1 MFKKQPSEPAPEAI
15 DRVGSEAAHQGSQP
29 AQAEPGEDH
38 LARVRRIAATIEA
51 EAGASERGLRLTPT
65 LQAALHRE
73 GLFRLL
79 LPRPFGGFEADP
91 PTFFRVIE
99 EVAKH
104 DASTAWCLCQGNG
117 CAMSAA
123 YLDPEIAAEIWGRD
137 PEAVLAWGPGA
148 KSQAIVEGD
157 GYRLT
162 GRWAFVSGGR
172 HASWLGG
179 HASVIEADGS
189 PRRDAA
195 GEIVVRTLLLP
206 AGAATWTSAW
216 DVIGLRATGSDSYEV
231 KDLLVRHDHS
241 LRRDDP
247 AERRYQAPLYLFP
260 QMSLYASGFCGTALG
275 IARAMLDSFTE
286 LAVAKRPPLAK
297 HTLRDT
303 GMVQY
308 EVAQAEARVRAARAF
323 VLSEL
328 RDIWQE
334 VVATNALTIANRMRI
349 RLATTFAIH
358 EAKAAADVA
367 YDLAGATAIFI
378 GNDFERRFR
387 DIHTVTQQQQGRKA
401 HLQTV
406 GAFLLGLP
414 PDLDIA

>member
-1 MFKKQPSEPAPEAI
+1 MFGKRPSELTPEASDRVAPE
-15 DRVGSEAAHQGSQP
+15 EAQQGAQP
-29 AQAEPGEDH
+29 AQAGPREDH

-51 EAGASERGLRLTPT
+51 EAEASERGLRLTPA

-79 LPRPFGGFEADP
+79 LPRPFGGFETDP
-91 PTFFRVIE
+91 PTFFEVIE
-99 EVAKH
+99 DVAKH

-117 CAMSAA
+117 CAMAAA
-123 YLDPEIAAEIWGRD
+123 YLDPEVANEIWGRD

-148 KSQAIVEGD
+148 RSQAVVEGE

-162 GRWAFVSGGR
+162 GRWSFASGGR

-189 PRRDAA
+189 PRQSAD
-195 GEIVVRTLLLP
+195 GETVVRTLLLP
-206 AGAATWTSAW
+206 ASEATWIDAW
-216 DVIGLRATGSDSYEV
+216 QVIGLRGTGSDSYEV
-231 KDLLVRHDHS
+231 KDLFVRHDHS

-260 QMSLYASGFCGTALG
+260 QMSLYASGFSGTALG
-275 IARAMLDSFTE
+275 IARAMLDAFTE
-286 LAVAKRPPLAK
+286 LTVDKRPPLAK
-297 HTLRDT
+297 RTLRDT

-308 EVAQAEARVRAARAF
+308 EVAQAEARIRAARAF

-334 VVATNALTIANRMRI
+334 VVATNALSIANRMRI

-378 GNDFERRFR
+378 GSDFERRFR

-414 PDLDIA
+414 PDLDIV

>member
-1 MFKKQPSEPAPEAI
+1 MQTTTMP
-15 DRVGSEAAHQGSQP
+15 GAAETS
-29 AQAEPGEDH
+29 EDH
-38 LARVRRIAATIEA
+38 LARVHRIAAVIEA
-51 EAGASERGLRLTPT
+51 EAEASERELRLTPA
-65 LQAALHRE
+65 LQRALHGE

-79 LPRPFGGFEADP
+79 LPRPYGGHEVDP
-91 PTFFRVIE
+91 PTFFQVIE

-123 YLDPEIAAEIWGRD
+123 YLEAEIAENIWGRD

-172 HASWLGG
+172 RANWLGG
-179 HASVIEADGS
+179 HASIVEADGS
-189 PRRDAA
+189 PRRDAE
-195 GEIVVRTLLLP
+195 GETVVRTLLLP
-206 AGAATWTSAW
+206 ASEAKWIDAW
-216 DVIGLRATGSDSYEV
+216 DVVGLRGTGSDSYEV
-231 KDLLVRHDHS
+231 KDLFVPHDRS
-241 LRRDDP
+241 FTRDD
-247 AERRYQAPLYLFP
+247 ATERRYRAPLYLFP
-260 QMSLYASGFCGTALG
+260 QMSLYASGFSGTALG

-286 LAVAKRPPLAK
+286 LAVDKRPRLAQR
-297 HTLRDT
+297 TLRDT

-308 EVAQAEARVRAARAF
+308 EVAHAEARLKAARAF

-328 RDIWQE
+328 TEIWQE
-334 VVATNALTIANRMRI
+334 VVASNALSVANRMRI

-358 EAKAAADVA
+358 EAKAAADTA
-367 YDLAGATAIFI
+367 YDLAGATAIFAS
-378 GNDFERRFR
+378 NDFERRFR
-387 DIHTVTQQQQGRKA
+387 DIHTVTQQLQGRKS
-401 HLQTV
+401 HLQSV

-414 PDLDIA
+414 ADLDIA

>member
-1 MFKKQPSEPAPEAI
+1 MFKKRPSELTPGDI
-15 DRVGSEAAHQGSQP
+15 DRVRSEEAQQGSQS
-29 AQAEPGEDH
+29 AQAEPCEDY
-38 LARVRRIAATIEA
+38 LARVQRIAATIEA
-51 EAGASERGLRLTPT
+51 EAEASERSLRLTPT

-79 LPRPFGGFEADP
+79 LPRPFGGFETDP
-91 PTFFRVIE
+91 PTFFQVIE
-99 EVAKH
+99 EVAKR

-123 YLDPEIAAEIWGRD
+123 YLEPEIAEQIWGRD

-172 HASWLGG
+172 HATWLGG
-179 HASVIEADGS
+179 PASIIEADGS
-189 PRRDAA
+189 PRRGAD
-195 GEIVVRTLLLP
+195 GEIMVRTLLLP
-206 AGAATWTSAW
+206 ASAAAWIDAW
-216 DVIGLRATGSDSYEV
+216 DVIGLRGTGSDSYEV
-231 KDLLVRHDHS
+231 KDLFVRHDHS

-260 QMSLYASGFCGTALG
+260 QISLYAGGFCGTALG
-275 IARAMLDSFTE
+275 IARAMLDAFTE
-286 LAVAKRPPLAK
+286 LAVDKRPPLAK
-297 HTLRDT
+297 RTLRDT

-308 EVAQAEARVRAARAF
+308 EVAQAEARIRAARAL

-334 VVATNALTIANRMRI
+334 VVATHALSIANRMRI

-367 YDLAGATAIFI
+367 YELAGATAIFI
-378 GNDFERRFR
+378 DSDFERRFR
-387 DIHTVTQQQQGRKA
+387 DIHTVTQQQHGRKA
-401 HLQTV
+401 HLQSV
-406 GAFLLGLP
+406 GAYLLGLP

>member
-1 MFKKQPSEPAPEAI
+1 MQTTTMP
-15 DRVGSEAAHQGSQP
+15 GAAETS
-29 AQAEPGEDH
+29 EDH
-38 LARVRRIAATIEA
+38 LARVHRIAAVIEA
-51 EAGASERGLRLTPT
+51 EAEASERELRLTPA
-65 LQAALHRE
+65 LQRALHGE

-79 LPRPFGGFEADP
+79 LPRPYGGHEVDP
-91 PTFFRVIE
+91 PTFFQVIE

-123 YLDPEIAAEIWGRD
+123 YLEAEIAENIWGRD

-172 HASWLGG
+172 RANWLGG
-179 HASVIEADGS
+179 HASIVEADGS
-189 PRRDAA
+189 PRRDAE
-195 GEIVVRTLLLP
+195 GETVVRTLLLP
-206 AGAATWTSAW
+206 ASEAKWIDAW
-216 DVIGLRATGSDSYEV
+216 DVIGLRGTGSDSYEV
-231 KDLLVRHDHS
+231 KDLFVPHDYS
-241 LRRDDP
+241 FTRDD
-247 AERRYQAPLYLFP
+247 ATERRYRAPLYLFP
-260 QMSLYASGFCGTALG
+260 QMSLYASGFSGTALG

-286 LAVAKRPPLAK
+286 LAVDKRPRLAQR
-297 HTLRDT
+297 TLRDT

-308 EVAQAEARVRAARAF
+308 EVAHAEARLKAARAF

-328 RDIWQE
+328 TDIWQE
-334 VVATNALTIANRMRI
+334 VVASNALSVANRMRI

-358 EAKAAADVA
+358 EAKAAADTA
-367 YDLAGATAIFI
+367 YDLAGATAIFAS
-378 GNDFERRFR
+378 NDFERRFR
-387 DIHTVTQQQQGRKA
+387 DIHTVTQQLQGRKS
-401 HLQTV
+401 HLQSV

-414 PDLDIA
+414 ADLDIA

>member
-1 MFKKQPSEPAPEAI
+1 MYEKRPSEPAPEDS
-15 DRVGSEAAHQGSQP
+15 DRLMSEGMRQGRQP
-29 AQAEPGEDH
+29 SQAEAGEDY
-38 LARVRRIAATIEA
+38 LARVQRIAATIEA
-51 EAGASERGLRLTPT
+51 EAEASERGLRLTPT

-99 EVAKH
+99 AVAKH
-104 DASTAWCLCQGNG
+104 DASAAWCLCQGNG

-123 YLDPEIAAEIWGRD
+123 YLDPEIAQEVWGRD

-148 KSQAIVEGD
+148 KSQAIVQGD

-189 PRRDAA
+189 PRRGAD
-195 GEIVVRTLLLP
+195 GEIVVSTLLLP
-206 AGAATWTSAW
+206 ASAATWIDAW
-216 DVIGLRATGSDSYEV
+216 DVIGLRGTGSDSYEV
-231 KDLLVRHDHS
+231 EDLFVRHDRS
-241 LRRDDP
+241 FTRDDP
-247 AERRYQAPLYLFP
+247 ADRRYRAPVYLFP
-260 QMSLYASGFCGTALG
+260 QMSLYASGFSGTALG
-275 IARAMLDSFTE
+275 IARALLDAFTG
-286 LAVAKRPPLAK
+286 LAVDKRPRLAR

-308 EVAQAEARVRAARAF
+308 EVAQAEARIRAARAY

-328 RDIWQE
+328 RDIWHE
-334 VVATNALTIANRMRI
+334 VVATNELSIVNRMRI

-358 EAKAAADVA
+358 EAKAAADTA
-367 YDLAGATAIFI
+367 YELAGATAIFI

-387 DIHTVTQQQQGRKA
+387 DIHTVTQQLQGRKA
-401 HLQTV
+401 HLQSV

>member
-1 MFKKQPSEPAPEAI
+1 MFKKRSRELSSGDI
-15 DRVGSEAAHQGSQP
+15 DRVRSEKAQHGNEAAP
-29 AQAEPGEDH
+29 AAPGEDH

-51 EAGASERGLRLTPT
+51 EAEASERGLRLTAT

-79 LPRPFGGFEADP
+79 LPRPFGGFETDP

-117 CAMSAA
+117 CAMAAA
-123 YLDPEIAAEIWGRD
+123 YLDPEIAKQIWGRD

-148 KSQAIVEGD
+148 RSQAIVEGD
-157 GYRLT
+157 GYGLS
-162 GRWAFVSGGR
+162 GRWSFVSGGR

-179 HASVIEADGS
+179 HASVIEADGA
-189 PRRDAA
+189 PRQGAD
-195 GEIVVRTLLLP
+195 GQGVVRTLLLP
-206 AGAATWTSAW
+206 ASAATWIDAW

-231 KDLLVRHDHS
+231 KDLFVRHDHS
-241 LRRDDP
+241 LVRDDP

-260 QMSLYASGFCGTALG
+260 QMSLYASGFAATALG
-275 IARAMLDSFTE
+275 IARRVLDAFIE
-286 LAVAKRPPLAK
+286 LAVDKRPPLAK
-297 HTLRDT
+297 RTLRDT

-308 EVAQAEARVRAARAF
+308 EVAQAEARLRAARAL

-328 RDIWQE
+328 RDNWQE
-334 VVATNALTIANRMRI
+334 VLATNALSIEDRMRI
-349 RLATTFAIH
+349 RLAATFAIH

-367 YDLAGATAIFI
+367 YDLAGATAIFV
-378 GNDFERRFR
+378 GSDFERRFR

-401 HLQTV
+401 HLETV

-414 PDLDIA
+414 PDLDIV

>member
-1 MFKKQPSEPAPEAI
+1 MQTTTMP
-15 DRVGSEAAHQGSQP
+15 GAAETS
-29 AQAEPGEDH
+29 EDH
-38 LARVRRIAATIEA
+38 LARVHRIAAVIEA
-51 EAGASERGLRLTPT
+51 EAEASERELRLTPA
-65 LQAALHRE
+65 LQRALHGE

-79 LPRPFGGFEADP
+79 LPRPYGGHEVDP
-91 PTFFRVIE
+91 PTFFQVIE

-123 YLDPEIAAEIWGRD
+123 YLEAEIAEKIWGRD

-172 HASWLGG
+172 RANWLGG
-179 HASVIEADGS
+179 HASIVEADGS
-189 PRRDAA
+189 PRRDAE
-195 GEIVVRTLLLP
+195 GETVVRTLLLP
-206 AGAATWTSAW
+206 ASEAKWIDAW
-216 DVIGLRATGSDSYEV
+216 DVVGLRGTGSDSYEV
-231 KDLLVRHDHS
+231 KDLFVPHDYS
-241 LRRDDP
+241 FTRDD
-247 AERRYQAPLYLFP
+247 ATERRYRAPLYLFP
-260 QMSLYASGFCGTALG
+260 QMSLYASGFSGTALG

-286 LAVAKRPPLAK
+286 LAVDKRPRLAQR
-297 HTLRDT
+297 TLRDT

-308 EVAQAEARVRAARAF
+308 EVAHAEARLKAARAF

-328 RDIWQE
+328 TDIWQE
-334 VVATNALTIANRMRI
+334 VVASNALSVANRMRI

-358 EAKAAADVA
+358 EAKAAADTA
-367 YDLAGATAIFI
+367 YDLAGATAIFAS
-378 GNDFERRFR
+378 NDFERRFR
-387 DIHTVTQQQQGRKA
+387 DIHTVTQQLQGRKS
-401 HLQTV
+401 HLQSV

-414 PDLDIA
+414 ADLDIA

>member
-1 MFKKQPSEPAPEAI
+1 MSKEAQ
-15 DRVGSEAAHQGSQP
+15 QGSQP
-29 AQAEPGEDH
+29 AQAEPCEDY
-38 LARVRRIAATIEA
+38 LARVQRIAATIEA
-51 EAGASERGLRLTPT
+51 EAQASERGLRLTPT
-65 LQAALHRE
+65 LQAALHQE

-79 LPRPFGGFEADP
+79 LPRPFGGFETDP
-91 PTFFRVIE
+91 PTFFQVME

-117 CAMSAA
+117 CAMAAA
-123 YLDPEIAAEIWGRD
+123 YLEPEIAQAIWGRD
-137 PEAVLAWGPGA
+137 PQAVLAWGPGA
-148 KSQAIVEGD
+148 RSQAIVEDD

-172 HASWLGG
+172 HAAWLGG
-179 HASVIEADGS
+179 HASIIEADGS
-189 PRRDAA
+189 SRRGAD

-206 AGAATWTSAW
+206 ASAATWIDAW
-216 DVIGLRATGSDSYEV
+216 DVIGLRGTGSDSYQVEE
-231 KDLLVRHDHS
+231 LFVRHDHS
-241 LRRDDP
+241 FIRDDP

-275 IARAMLDSFTE
+275 VARAMLDAFTV
-286 LAVAKRPPLAK
+286 LAVDKRPRLAQR
-297 HTLRDT
+297 TLRDT

-308 EVAQAEARVRAARAF
+308 ELAQAEARIGAARAF

-328 RDIWQE
+328 REIWQQ
-334 VVATNALTIANRMRI
+334 VVATNALSIANRMRI

-358 EAKAAADVA
+358 EAKAAADTA

-387 DIHTVTQQQQGRKA
+387 DIHTVTQQLQGRKA
-401 HLQTV
+401 HLQSV

>member
-1 MFKKQPSEPAPEAI
+1 MQTTTMP
-15 DRVGSEAAHQGSQP
+15 GAAETS
-29 AQAEPGEDH
+29 EDH
-38 LARVRRIAATIEA
+38 LARVHRIAAVIEA
-51 EAGASERGLRLTPT
+51 EAEASERELRLTPA
-65 LQAALHRE
+65 LQRALHGE

-79 LPRPFGGFEADP
+79 LPRPYGGHEVDP
-91 PTFFRVIE
+91 PTFFQVIE

-123 YLDPEIAAEIWGRD
+123 YLEAEIAENIWGRD

-172 HASWLGG
+172 RANWLGG
-179 HASVIEADGS
+179 HASIVEADGS
-189 PRRDAA
+189 PRRDAE
-195 GEIVVRTLLLP
+195 GETVVRTLLLP
-206 AGAATWTSAW
+206 ASEAKWIDAW
-216 DVIGLRATGSDSYEV
+216 DVVGLRGTGSDSYEV
-231 KDLLVRHDHS
+231 KDLFVPHDHS
-241 LRRDDP
+241 FTRDD
-247 AERRYQAPLYLFP
+247 ATERRYRAPLYLFP
-260 QMSLYASGFCGTALG
+260 QMSLYASGFSGTALG

-286 LAVAKRPPLAK
+286 LAVDKRPRLAQR
-297 HTLRDT
+297 TLRDT

-308 EVAQAEARVRAARAF
+308 EVAHAEARLKAARAF

-328 RDIWQE
+328 TDIWQE
-334 VVATNALTIANRMRI
+334 VVASNALSVANRMRI

-358 EAKAAADVA
+358 EAKAAADTA
-367 YDLAGATAIFI
+367 YDLAGATAIFAS
-378 GNDFERRFR
+378 NDFERRFR
-387 DIHTVTQQQQGRKA
+387 DIHTVTQQLQGRKS
-401 HLQTV
+401 HLQSV

-414 PDLDIA
+414 ADLDIA

>member
-1 MFKKQPSEPAPEAI
+1 MFGKRPSEPTHEDI
-15 DRVGSEAAHQGSQP
+15 DRVRSEEARQGSQP
-29 AQAEPGEDH
+29 AQAEPCEDY
-38 LARVRRIAATIEA
+38 LARVQRIAATIEA
-51 EAGASERGLRLTPT
+51 EAEASERGLRLTPT

-79 LPRPFGGFEADP
+79 LPRPFGGFETDP
-91 PTFFRVIE
+91 PTFFQVIE

-123 YLDPEIAAEIWGRD
+123 YLDPEIAEEVWGRD
-137 PEAVLAWGPGA
+137 PEAVLAWGP
-148 KSQAIVEGD
+148 
-157 GYRLT
+157 
-162 GRWAFVSGGR
+162 
-172 HASWLGG
+172 
-179 HASVIEADGS
+179 DGS
-189 PRRDAA
+189 PQRGAD

-206 AGAATWTSAW
+206 ASEATWIDAW
-216 DVIGLRATGSDSYEV
+216 DVIGLRGTGSDSYEV
-231 KDLLVRHDHS
+231 KDLFVRHDHS

-275 IARAMLDSFTE
+275 IARAMLTSFTD
-286 LAVAKRPPLAK
+286 LAVDKRPPLAK
-297 HTLRDT
+297 RTLRDT

-308 EVAQAEARVRAARAF
+308 EVAQAEARIRAARAF

-328 RDIWQE
+328 SDIWQE
-334 VVATNALTIANRMRI
+334 VGASGALSIANRMRI

-358 EAKAAADVA
+358 EAKAAADTA

-401 HLQTV
+401 HLQSV

-414 PDLDIA
+414 PDLDII

>member
-1 MFKKQPSEPAPEAI
+1 MPGKRPSEATPEDI
-15 DRVGSEAAHQGSQP
+15 DQVMPEEAQQGSQP
-29 AQAEPGEDH
+29 AQVEPCEDD
-38 LARVRRIAATIEA
+38 LARVQRIAATIEA
-51 EAGASERGLRLTPT
+51 EAEASERRLRLTPT

-79 LPRPFGGFEADP
+79 LPRPFGGFETDP
-91 PTFFRVIE
+91 PTFFQVIE

-117 CAMSAA
+117 CAMAAA
-123 YLDPEIAAEIWGRD
+123 YLDPEIAREVWGRD

-172 HASWLGG
+172 HANWLGG
-179 HASVIEADGS
+179 HATVIEADGS
-189 PRRDAA
+189 PRRDAD

-206 AGAATWTSAW
+206 ASAATWIDAW
-216 DVIGLRATGSDSYEV
+216 DVLGLRGTGSDSYEV
-231 KDLLVRHDHS
+231 KDLFVRHDHS
-241 LRRDDP
+241 FIRDDP
-247 AERRYQAPLYLFP
+247 AELRYRAPLYLFP

-275 IARAMLDSFTE
+275 IARAMLDAFTE
-286 LAVAKRPPLAK
+286 LAVDKRPRLAR

-308 EVAQAEARVRAARAF
+308 EVAQAEARIRAARAL
-323 VLSEL
+323 VRSEL

-334 VVATNALTIANRMRI
+334 AVATKALSIANRMRI

-358 EAKAAADVA
+358 EAKAAADTA

-401 HLQTV
+401 HLQSV

>member
-1 MFKKQPSEPAPEAI
+1 MRRCRHRSCRGRADA
-15 DRVGSEAAHQGSQP
+15 
-29 AQAEPGEDH
+29 GEDFV
-38 LARVRRIAATIEA
+38 ARLQRIAATIDAEA
-51 EAGASERGLRLTPT
+51 EASERALRLTPT
-65 LQAALHRE
+65 LQTALHRE

-79 LPRPFGGFEADP
+79 LPRPFGGFETDP
-91 PTFFRVIE
+91 PTFFQVIE

-104 DASTAWCLCQGNG
+104 DASAAWCLCQGNG

-123 YLDPEIAAEIWGRD
+123 YLDPGIAQEIWGRD

-148 KSQAIVEGD
+148 PGGKSRAIVEGD

-172 HASWLGG
+172 HANWLGG

-189 PRRDAA
+189 PQRDAD
-195 GEIVVRTLLLP
+195 GETVVRTLLLP
-206 AGAATWTSAW
+206 ASNATWIDAW
-216 DVIGLRATGSDSYEV
+216 DVIGLRGTGSDSYEV
-231 KDLLVRHDHS
+231 KDLFVRHDHS
-241 LRRDDP
+241 IVRDDP

-260 QMSLYASGFCGTALG
+260 QMSLYASGFSGTALG

-286 LAVAKRPPLAK
+286 LAVDKRPPLAK
-297 HTLRDT
+297 RTLRDT

-308 EVAQAEARVRAARAF
+308 EVAQAEARIRAARAF

-334 VVATNALTIANRMRI
+334 VVATMALSIANRMRI

-378 GNDFERRFR
+378 GSDFERRFR

-414 PDLDIA
+414 PDLAIA

>member
-1 MFKKQPSEPAPEAI
+1 MSEEAQ
-15 DRVGSEAAHQGSQP
+15 QGGQP
-29 AQAEPGEDH
+29 AQAEPGEDY

-51 EAGASERGLRLTPT
+51 EAEASERALRLTPT

-79 LPRPFGGFEADP
+79 LPRPFGGFETDP
-91 PTFFRVIE
+91 PTFFQVIE
-99 EVAKH
+99 AVAKH

-123 YLDPEIAAEIWGRD
+123 YLDPEIAHDVWGRD
-137 PEAVLAWGPGA
+137 PEAVLAWGPGGR
-148 KSQAIVEGD
+148 SQAIVQGD

-172 HASWLGG
+172 HANWLGG
-179 HASVIEADGS
+179 HASIIEADGS
-189 PRRDAA
+189 PRRSAE

-206 AGAATWTSAW
+206 ASEATWIDAW
-216 DVIGLRATGSDSYEV
+216 DVIGLRGTGSDSYEV
-231 KDLLVRHDHS
+231 QDLFVRHDRS
-241 LRRDDP
+241 FIRDDP
-247 AERRYQAPLYLFP
+247 ADRRYQAPLYLFP
-260 QMSLYASGFCGTALG
+260 QMSLYASGFSGTALG
-275 IARAMLDSFTE
+275 IARALLDALTE
-286 LAVAKRPPLAK
+286 LAVDKRPRLAQ

-308 EVAQAEARVRAARAF
+308 EVAQAEARIGAARAY

-328 RDIWQE
+328 RDIWEE
-334 VVATNALTIANRMRI
+334 VVATNALSIANRMRI

-358 EAKAAADVA
+358 EAKAAADIA
-367 YDLAGATAIFI
+367 YELAGATAIFV
-378 GNDFERRFR
+378 GNGFERRFR
-387 DIHTVTQQQQGRKA
+387 DIHTVTQQLQGRKA
-401 HLQTV
+401 HLQSV

>member
-1 MFKKQPSEPAPEAI
+1 MP
-15 DRVGSEAAHQGSQP
+15 G
-29 AQAEPGEDH
+29 QADAGEDW
-38 LARVRRIAATIEA
+38 LARVQRIAATIEA
-51 EAGASERGLRLTPT
+51 EAEASERRLRLTST
-65 LQAALHRE
+65 LQSALHRE

-79 LPRPFGGFEADP
+79 LPRPFGGLEVDP

-117 CAMSAA
+117 CAMAAA
-123 YLDPEIAAEIWGRD
+123 YLDPEIAEEIWGGD

-148 KSQAIVEGD
+148 RSQAIVEGD

-162 GRWAFVSGGR
+162 GRWSFVSGGR
-172 HASWLGG
+172 NANWLGG
-179 HASVIEADGS
+179 HASLIEPDGS
-189 PRRDAA
+189 PRQGAD
-195 GEIVVRTLLLP
+195 GENVVRTLLLP
-206 AGAATWTSAW
+206 ASEARWIDAW
-216 DVIGLRATGSDSYEV
+216 DVIGLRGTGSDSFEV
-231 KDLLVRHDHS
+231 KDLFVRDDHS

-260 QMSLYASGFCGTALG
+260 QISLYAAGFCATALG
-275 IARAMLDSFTE
+275 VARAMLDSFIE
-286 LAVAKRPPLAK
+286 LAVDKRPPLAK
-297 HTLRDT
+297 RTLRDT

-308 EVAQAEARVRAARAF
+308 EVAQAEARIRAARAF

-328 RDIWQE
+328 RDIWRG
-334 VVATNALTIANRMRI
+334 VVATQALSIANRMRI

-367 YDLAGATAIFI
+367 YDLGGATAIFI
-378 GNDFERRFR
+378 GSDFERRFR

-414 PDLDIA
+414 PDLDIV

>member
-1 MFKKQPSEPAPEAI
+1 MFGKRPSELTPEDI
-15 DRVGSEAAHQGSQP
+15 DRVRSEEAQQGSQP
-29 AQAEPGEDH
+29 ARAEPCEDH

-51 EAGASERGLRLTPT
+51 EAGASERRLRLTPT

-79 LPRPFGGFEADP
+79 LPRPFGGFETDP

-123 YLDPEIAAEIWGRD
+123 YLDPEIAEEIWGRD

-172 HASWLGG
+172 HANWLGG

-189 PRRDAA
+189 PRRDAD

-206 AGAATWTSAW
+206 AGEATWIDAW

-241 LRRDDP
+241 FIRDDP

-260 QMSLYASGFCGTALG
+260 QISLYASGFSGTALG
-275 IARAMLDSFTE
+275 IARAMLDAFTE
-286 LAVAKRPPLAK
+286 LAVDKRPRLARQ
-297 HTLRDT
+297 TLRDT

-308 EVAQAEARVRAARAF
+308 EVAQAEARIRAARAF

-328 RDIWQE
+328 SDIWQE
-334 VVATNALTIANRMRI
+334 VVATQALSIANRMRI

-358 EAKAAADVA
+358 EAKAAADIA

-378 GNDFERRFR
+378 SNDFERRFR
-387 DIHTVTQQQQGRKA
+387 DIHTVTQQMQGRKA
-401 HLQTV
+401 HLQSV

>member
-1 MFKKQPSEPAPEAI
+1 MFVKRQSEPTPADI
-15 DRVGSEAAHQGSQP
+15 DRIRSEEAQQGGPSAP
-29 AQAEPGEDH
+29 AEPGAEH

-51 EAGASERGLRLTPT
+51 EALASERALRLTPT

-79 LPRPFGGFEADP
+79 LPRAFGGFETDP
-91 PTFFRVIE
+91 ATFFQVIE
-99 EVAKH
+99 AVAKH

-123 YLDPEIAAEIWGRD
+123 YFEPEIAHKIWGRD
-137 PEAVLAWGPGA
+137 PEAVLAWGPGPKA
-148 KSQAIVEGD
+148 QAIVEGD

-172 HASWLGG
+172 HATWLGG
-179 HASVIEADGS
+179 HAGVIEADGS
-189 PRRDAA
+189 ARRDAA
-195 GEIVVRTLLLP
+195 GEPVVRTLLLP
-206 AGAATWTSAW
+206 ESEAIWTSAW
-216 DVIGLRATGSDSYEV
+216 DVLGLRGTGSDGYEV
-231 KDLLVRHDHS
+231 KDLFVRHDHS
-241 LRRDDP
+241 LLRDDP
-247 AERRYQAPLYLFP
+247 AERRHQGPLYLFP

-275 IARAMLDSFTE
+275 IARAMLASFTE
-286 LAVAKRPPLAK
+286 LAVDKRPPLAK
-297 HTLRDT
+297 RTLRDT

-308 EVAQAEARVRAARAF
+308 EVAQAEARIRAARAY

-328 RDIWQE
+328 REIWQE
-334 VVATNALTIANRMRI
+334 VVATNALSVADRMRI

-367 YDLAGATAIFI
+367 YELAGATAIFI
-378 GNDFERRFR
+378 GNDLERRFR

>member
-1 MFKKQPSEPAPEAI
+1 MQTTTMP
-15 DRVGSEAAHQGSQP
+15 GAAETS
-29 AQAEPGEDH
+29 EDH
-38 LARVRRIAATIEA
+38 LARVHRIAAVIEA
-51 EAGASERGLRLTPT
+51 EAEASERELRLTPA
-65 LQAALHRE
+65 LQRALHGE

-79 LPRPFGGFEADP
+79 LPRPYGGHEVDP
-91 PTFFRVIE
+91 PTFFQVIE

-123 YLDPEIAAEIWGRD
+123 YLEAEIAENIWGRD

-172 HASWLGG
+172 RANWLGG
-179 HASVIEADGS
+179 HASIVEADGS
-189 PRRDAA
+189 PRRDAE
-195 GEIVVRTLLLP
+195 GETVVRTLLLP
-206 AGAATWTSAW
+206 ASEAKWIDAW
-216 DVIGLRATGSDSYEV
+216 DVIGLRGTGSDSYEV
-231 KDLLVRHDHS
+231 KDLFVPHDYS
-241 LRRDDP
+241 FTRDD
-247 AERRYQAPLYLFP
+247 ATERRYRAPLYLFP
-260 QMSLYASGFCGTALG
+260 QMSLYASGFSGTALG

-286 LAVAKRPPLAK
+286 LAVDKRPRLAQR
-297 HTLRDT
+297 TLRDT

-308 EVAQAEARVRAARAF
+308 EVAHAEARLKAARAF

-328 RDIWQE
+328 TEIWQE
-334 VVATNALTIANRMRI
+334 VVASNALSVANRMRI

-358 EAKAAADVA
+358 EAKAAADTA
-367 YDLAGATAIFI
+367 YDLAGATAIFAS
-378 GNDFERRFR
+378 NDFERRFR
-387 DIHTVTQQQQGRKA
+387 DIHTVTQQLQGRKS
-401 HLQTV
+401 HLQSV

-414 PDLDIA
+414 ADLDIA